1 MLNFLQ
7 AENQINLGDWPAWIA
22 LAAAMLSPVATIV
35 IDKIYQHKMR
45 KIELEEQRKQALAQ
59 LISDIVHA
67 PAGGIENKPELS
79 TTGAK
84 ALAYC
89 SDKTVAAVMR
99 YFSTWPTKSCAQ
111 DIMREPMYIFERQ
124 NGETG
129 YQRDTVQ
136 TAAEKLIV
144 AIKYESANSKALK

>member
-7 AENQINLGDWPAWIA
+7 TGNQIGFGDWPAWIA
-22 LAAAMLSPVATIV
+22 LAAAMFSPVVTIV
-35 IDKIYQHKMR
+35 IDKVYQYKVKKM
-45 KIELEEQRKQALAQ
+45 ELEAQRKEALAQ

-67 PAGGIENKPELS
+67 PAGGINVKPKLS
-79 TTGAK
+79 ATGAK

-99 YFSTWPTKSCAQ
+99 YFSIWPTTQHAQ
-111 DIMREPMYIFERQ
+111 DIMHEPMYIFERP

-129 YQRDTVQ
+129 YQRDNVQ
-136 TAAEKLIV
+136 TATEKLIV
-144 AIKYESANSKALK
+144 TIKYESANSKAPK